1 MKCEYKDMV
10 LTGTVNEIVSFL
22 NTYKDGVVNED
33 EFWVNISLI
42 PQCIEGDI
50 PEKLS
55 NLVEIKRFLDN
66 NKY

>member
-1 MKCEYKDMV
+1 MKCEYKDIV

-22 NTYKDGVVNED
+22 NTYKDGVVDED
-33 EFWVNISLI
+33 EFWVNIGLI

-55 NLVEIKRFLDN
+55 KLVEIKRFLDN
-66 NKY
+66 NQY